1 MIEKNEEYEALH
13 WVVAHGRGVIH
24 TGSMGLFAR
33 VLSMAGVLSGRES
46 YYYMRYDDSP
56 ERDNIPM
63 MFYTV
68 FGNPGIDVILREEI
82 EPVGNVFDAI
92 VLYDSSIL
100 LHQTSQRALVMDG
113 AKRGAALVVNTS
125 IAPERILE
133 VVKKYAL
140 ADDWSG
146 KLVTVRATSL
156 SKKHNADMS
165 YALLGALVRGYDLVK
180 LDDILSA
187 MGSLNL
193 SKNAGIVREA
203 YESAKVLDV
212 SVKVDELELAKVRRE
227 KKTRAPEYRGNYWD
241 KETYRAYQKAASEAL
256 SYPERMEAMP
266 RWEALAPGLIDFG
279 PDPGKRN
286 IGFKTSFSRYL
297 RPVIDYDKCN
307 DCKLCHLYCP
317 DGAVD
322 FNPIKI
328 DYDYC
333 QGCGICERICPVKAI
348 SVETEMKALEGVDEE
363 EFTRVEEAL
372 REYGY

>member
-1 MIEKNEEYEALH
+1 
-13 WVVAHGRGVIH
+13 
-24 TGSMGLFAR
+24 
-33 VLSMAGVLSGRES
+33 
-46 YYYMRYDDSP
+46 
-56 ERDNIPM
+56 
-63 MFYTV
+63 
-68 FGNPGIDVILREEI
+68 
-82 EPVGNVFDAI
+82 
-92 VLYDSSIL
+92 
-100 LHQTSQRALVMDG
+100 
-113 AKRGAALVVNTS
+113 
-125 IAPERILE
+125 
-133 VVKKYAL
+133 
-140 ADDWSG
+140 
-146 KLVTVRATSL
+146 
-156 SKKHNADMS
+156 MS
-165 YALLGALVRGYDLVK
+165 YALLGALVKGYDFVK

-187 MGSLNL
+187 MDSLNL

-203 YESAKVLDV
+203 YDSAKVLNV
-212 SVKVDELELAKVRRE
+212 SVKADELELAKVRKE
-227 KKTRAPEYRGNYWD
+227 NKAKAPEYNGKYWD

-256 SYPERMEAMP
+256 SYSERIEAMP
-266 RWEALAPGLIDFG
+266 RWEAIAPGLIDFG

-297 RPVIDYDKCN
+297 RPTIDYEKCN

-348 SVETEMKALEGVDEE
+348 SMETEMKALEGVDEE